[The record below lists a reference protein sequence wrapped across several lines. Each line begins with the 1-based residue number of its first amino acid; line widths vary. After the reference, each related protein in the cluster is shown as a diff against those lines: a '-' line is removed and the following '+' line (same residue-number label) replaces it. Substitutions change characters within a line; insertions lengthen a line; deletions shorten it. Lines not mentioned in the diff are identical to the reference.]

1 MNKPGMNTDDI
12 LLHEINQTCQQ
23 LLACLHQEFASL
35 SQREYQTVLTLS
47 QSKQLLVEKLDA
59 LDEQVRNSKSIQ
71 QHTRWP
77 ALRNTLQECHLQNA
91 SNGKLLARSY
101 QLSKETLGIL
111 TGQGKT
117 SDTTYNLTGI
127 QQSSASTLANVTA

>member
-1 MNKPGMNTDDI
+1 MNTHD
-12 LLHEINQTCQQ
+12 LLLQEIEQTCQQ

-59 LDEQVRNSKSIQ
+59 LDEQVRNSKNIQ

-117 SDTTYNLTGI
+117 SDTTYNLSGI
-127 QQSSASTLANVTA
+127 QQSAASTLANVTA